1 MVMLTAGID
10 VGAAT
15 AKTVIF
21 EDGKIIGYA
30 IKPVGYD
37 MQRGPTSRY
46 PRPGLSLIWAARIQ
60 KP

>member
-1 MVMLTAGID
+1 MLTAGID

-15 AKTVIF
+15 AKTVIL

-37 MQRGPTSRY
+37 IKLVAHVIS
-46 PRPGLSLIWAARIQ
+46 
-60 KP
+60 